1 MAFNKVFNSE
11 EVARLKKLIQEGD
24 QVLYEVDALQTG
36 LRETVKAIAEEM
48 EIRPAILNKAI
59 KIANKANFGEESE
72 KGFLLWDLDN
82 KTCNFIQ
89 VANRWGFKTFRFDK
103 EAIENINNINLDLP
117 EKAFVRIF
125 LSSADY
131 NVTTQKH
138 ITPNQPLSQ
147 P

>member
-59 KIANKANFGEESE
+59 KIAHKANFGEESDKFDE
-72 KGFLLWDLDN
+72 HTMLSTAFPSMN
-82 KTCNFIQ
+82 QIQ
-89 VANRWGFKTFRFDK
+89 C
-103 EAIENINNINLDLP
+103 
-117 EKAFVRIF
+117 
-125 LSSADY
+125 
-131 NVTTQKH
+131 
-138 ITPNQPLSQ
+138 
-147 P
+147 